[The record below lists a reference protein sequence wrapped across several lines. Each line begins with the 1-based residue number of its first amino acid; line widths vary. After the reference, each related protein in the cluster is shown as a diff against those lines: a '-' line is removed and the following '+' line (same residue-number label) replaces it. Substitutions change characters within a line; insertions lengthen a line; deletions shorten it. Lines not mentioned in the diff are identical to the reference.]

1 MLVSAENLTFRYP
14 DAAKPALRGISLTV
28 HAGDYVAIL
37 GANGSGKSTFARC
50 VAGLLAPDSG
60 SVRFDVPEG
69 CVPSALVFQSPA
81 DQLVAETV
89 ELDAAFGPENLGM
102 SRERMRT
109 VVRSSLEAFNLDRLA
124 DTPVHSLS
132 SGRKQHLA
140 LAGVRALDPAL
151 FVLDEPTS
159 MLSPLAR
166 KSLLDVLD
174 RFRLEGGT
182 VMHITHDMDE
192 AARADRVVVLEDG
205 LLVFDG
211 SPTELAAVQPEALVR
226 WGLAY
231 DAGAGA
237 THTTGTPHTTGA
249 PHPAD
254 SPHTTGA
261 PLLSVRSVCRGP
273 VRNVSFDLAPGTITM
288 ITGESGSGKTLLL
301 EMLAGL
307 VRPDSGNVELVGDS
321 AAALAVQESEAS
333 LFAEFVAD
341 DIAWGPRNSGLSG
354 KPLVERVRRSM
365 DLCGLPFAD
374 FAERRTFSL
383 SGGERRKAAL
393 AGIIAMDTPVVLLDE
408 PSSAL
413 DVKSRGALID
423 LLCALRS
430 EGKAVVCSTNREEEC
445 AIADRVIAL
454 ESGEFSD
461 CGTPDNAS
469 AKSSR
474 ARSGDPVSSAHTARD
489 PGPHT
494 PSTREQASLER
505 LRLGAAG
512 SYRKLDTSVHRLSPL
527 SKYILAA
534 SQVAAALAVQS
545 WPFILLLLALEAIPA
560 ALSRLPVRNLVRS
573 FFRVLPWLVFFGALQ
588 LYFNPADPFAP
599 VLFILRFAAL
609 LVPLSVFVF
618 SAGHTE
624 IMYGMEDMFGFLRI
638 IRIPVRDLALVTG
651 IVFRFVGLLY
661 EEAARITAARIVR
674 SSGSAANRA
683 ADITS
688 NAGATRRFAG
698 ATSKVRVTSK
708 VRATDRHN
716 RLSVRIRSM
725 ASLFVPLI
733 LRTLTRAERLSQAIT
748 ARYYGTRIH
757 SRYLE
762 WKAGRI
768 ELFLRVALP
777 LAAAV
782 LVYASI
788 ATRMYIP

>member
-50 VAGLLAPDSG
+50 VAGLLTPDSG

-109 VVRSSLEAFNLDRLA
+109 VVRTSLEAFNLDRLA

-182 VMHITHDMDE
+182 VMHITHDMGE

-231 DAGAGA
+231 DAGAGT
-237 THTTGTPHTTGA
+237 THTTGATHPIGTQ
-249 PHPAD
+249 HPAD

-261 PLLSVRSVCRGP
+261 PLLSARSVCRGP

-430 EGKAVVCSTNREEEC
+430 EGKAIVCSTNREEEC

-469 AKSSR
+469 A
-474 ARSGDPVSSAHTARD
+474 HTARA

-560 ALSRLPVRNLVRS
+560 ALSRLPVRNLARS

-674 SSGSAANRA
+674 GSGSAANRA
-683 ADITS
+683 AGITS

-698 ATSKVRVTSK
+698 ATRK
-708 VRATDRHN
+708 VRATSRHN

-748 ARYYGTRIH
+748 ARYYGTRVH

-777 LAAAV
+777 LAAAA

-788 ATRMYIP
+788 ATRMYLP